1 MGAVDWAK
9 AVRRS
14 AAEAVIPQRFV
25 FHHIPKCGGTS
36 VGRALRRRCLLSQAT
51 ISPEASYRALEL
63 FSGQND
69 REQMLIDVLDFR
81 EQMLLYFMFDDVRGI
96 SAHVRFSG
104 HAYDRFSDRYKFIT
118 VLRHPVERFI
128 SNFFWSAGKP
138 EAHGRIEENLATFLD
153 TDRARRLGATL
164 VEYLCGLPKE
174 VAPYSDEAVAAAV
187 ENLAKFDVVGD
198 IRNIADLEH
207 KLRVA
212 LGFRVSIGHENKGRA
227 RLNGA
232 RRVFDD
238 ATLRSR
244 IEALCAPDIAVYS
257 RFVASKADNAPGPVS
272 PSSLG
277 VSGGE
282 RSREDVPRL
291 TTSTLG

>member
-14 AAEAVIPQRFV
+14 AADAVIPQRFV

-51 ISPEASYRALEL
+51 ISPEASYRAFEL
-63 FSGQND
+63 FSTRND

-81 EQMLLYFMFDDVRGI
+81 EQMLLYLMFEDVRGI
-96 SAHVRFSG
+96 SAHVRFSE
-104 HAYDRFSDRYKFIT
+104 HAYDKFSGRYKFIT

-128 SNFFWSAGKP
+128 SNYFWSAGKP
-138 EAHGRIEENLATFLD
+138 EAHGRIEEDLGAFLE

-174 VAPYSDEAVAAAV
+174 VAPHSDEAVAAAAG
-187 ENLAKFDVVGD
+187 NLAKFDVVGD
-198 IRNIADLEH
+198 IADVADLEL
-207 KLRVA
+207 KLREA

-227 RLNGA
+227 RINGA
-232 RRVFDD
+232 QRSLRR
-238 ATLRSR
+238 RH
-244 IEALCAPDIAVYS
+244 P
-257 RFVASKADNAPGPVS
+257 
-272 PSSLG
+272 
-277 VSGGE
+277 
-282 RSREDVPRL
+282 
-291 TTSTLG
+291 